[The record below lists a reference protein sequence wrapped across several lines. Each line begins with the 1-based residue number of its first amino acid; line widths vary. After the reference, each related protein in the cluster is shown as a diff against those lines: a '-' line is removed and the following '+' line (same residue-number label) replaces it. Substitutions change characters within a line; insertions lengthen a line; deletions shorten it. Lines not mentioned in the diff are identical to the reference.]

1 MPSNAFILG
10 KYDRRNFGPEDI
22 SKSAEIWEG
31 DGKDDLPVTHIHND
45 PNVFSNHTERAES
58 QVVGKLYKG
67 FIDDE
72 DEISS
77 SEMLED
83 EDFPRLLFRK

>member
-10 KYDRRNFGPEDI
+10 KYDRKNFGAEDI

-31 DGKDDLPVTHIHND
+31 DGKEVLPVTHIHNS
-45 PNVFSNHTERAES
+45 PAVFSNHTERDEI

-72 DEISS
+72 DEISCD
-77 SEMLED
+77 EN
-83 EDFPRLLFRK
+83 EDFPILSFRK